1 MIIEEESE
9 YMFYVHERN
18 KVEGEGIREETSYC
32 REKGFKG
39 IRGQS

>member
-1 MIIEEESE
+1 MIIEGESE

-18 KVEGEGIREETSYC
+18 KVEGEGIQEENSYC
-32 REKGFKG
+32 REKGFKC